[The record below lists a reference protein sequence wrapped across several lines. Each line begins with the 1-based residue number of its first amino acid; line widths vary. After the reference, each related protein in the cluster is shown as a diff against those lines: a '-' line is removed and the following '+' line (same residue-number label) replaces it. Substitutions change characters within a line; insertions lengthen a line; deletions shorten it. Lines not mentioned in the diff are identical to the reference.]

1 MSQDYGIWQDD
12 IGKLN
17 FDLQRLHDNDY
28 YQRFSYAIRGEVALE
43 TWKEAVD
50 SLDHTAGFKNFSDYE
65 IITYPLLLWGIKILI
80 PILILV

>member
-43 TWKEAVD
+43 NMER
-50 SLDHTAGFKNFSDYE
+50 SS
-65 IITYPLLLWGIKILI
+65 
-80 PILILV
+80 